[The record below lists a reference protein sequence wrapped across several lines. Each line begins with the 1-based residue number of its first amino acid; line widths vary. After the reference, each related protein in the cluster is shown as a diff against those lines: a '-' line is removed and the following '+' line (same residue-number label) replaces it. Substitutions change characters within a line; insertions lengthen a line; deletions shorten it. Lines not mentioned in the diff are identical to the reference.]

1 MNGTAA
7 DPNPDETRRSARPR
21 RPACALAVGLLVAA
35 PALATAADAVTVDNA
50 CDTFVSGEQAPPGTI
65 IVLAGPLEHVCP
77 VVLDARMREVRS
89 GQGITIQ
96 ADWVTFDL
104 NGRSIRSASNAAA
117 QADDAG
123 FAAGNVGVMV
133 GGKGVTVT
141 NSSGTAVSVVESFT
155 TNIRF
160 QSRGQASFAS
170 ALTGKLID
178 HDNNPATPAVP
189 NLVAGNAHGG
199 GALAIEHS
207 AYLTVDT
214 VRLADL
220 APGDEPPVGGSHGA
234 YISHS
239 EEVSVRNSH
248 IEGVRIGIRATQVR
262 GLAILGNA
270 LVSGHAG
277 SGIELGRGVRNAR
290 IADNLIARNAMN
302 GVTVGAESTGVTLLG
317 NTLRENARCAIEV
330 RPGARVAN
338 RPRLATDNVFAGNR
352 RDLCP

>member
-1 MNGTAA
+1 VVAPSISTAF
-7 DPNPDETRRSARPR
+7 D
-21 RPACALAVGLLVAA
+21 V
-35 PALATAADAVTVDNA
+35 VTVDNA
-50 CDTFVSGEQAPPGTI
+50 CDMLVSAEQAPPGTI
-65 IVLAGPLEHVCP
+65 IVLAGPPVHVCQ
-77 VVLDARMREVRS
+77 VVLDAGRREVRS

-123 FAAGNVGVMV
+123 FAAGNIGVMV

-141 NSSGTAVSVVESFT
+141 NSSGTAVSVVENFT
-155 TNIRF
+155 TNFLF

-178 HDNNPATPAVP
+178 HDNTPATPPVH

-199 GALAIEHS
+199 GALAIEQS
-207 AYLTVDT
+207 AHMMVDT

-220 APGDEPPVGGSHGA
+220 ASGDGPPAGGSYGL

-239 EEVSVRNSH
+239 EEITVRNSH
-248 IEGVRIGIRATQVR
+248 IEGVRGGIRATQVR
-262 GLAILGNA
+262 GLAILANA
-270 LVSGHAG
+270 LLSGREG

-302 GVTVGAESTGVTLLG
+302 GVTVGAETAGITITG
-317 NTLRENARCAIEV
+317 NALRENARCGIET
-330 RPGARVAN
+330 RSGAQLAN
-338 RPRLATDNVFAGNR
+338 RSRLGTDNAFAANR